1 MGPVDPDGL
10 RRFTLDEFVA
20 RKGHRCA
27 TVVVDMER
35 KRRGCPRTEVRPFFE
50 MPGPERCAQ
59 VEAVTMGRAACGL
72 EVRRHCP
79 GARGLR
85 PVPRARQV
93 PSRGDR
99 PGVPAD
105 AHRSGR
111 GHQHASRP

>member
-10 RRFTLDEFVA
+10 RRLTMEEFVA

-59 VEAVTMGRAACGL
+59 VEAVTMGRTAGSAPALPRCAWSATCSACS
-72 EVRRHCP
+72 
-79 GARGLR
+79 
-85 PVPRARQV
+85 
-93 PSRGDR
+93 PSAVAG
-99 PGVPAD
+99 
-105 AHRSGR
+105 
-111 GHQHASRP
+111 